1 MDDEAFDDDNLPDD
15 YFFVPIDD
23 LPEYDDFDYY
33 DFDRAARTSTRVTIE
48 DDD

>member
-33 DFDRAARTSTRVTIE
+33 DFDCDAGTCSCGSIE